1 MIKKFFLI
9 FLKKDKERISKAARE
24 NQQVVYKGTPIR
36 HWADFSAETLQAR
49 RVAWYIQCWKDF
61 EGEVKS
67 FTENQKLNKLGNTN
81 QIYKKC

>member
-36 HWADFSAETLQAR
+36 LLVDFSAETLQAR
-49 RVAWYIQCWKDF
+49 KR
-61 EGEVKS
+61 
-67 FTENQKLNKLGNTN
+67 
-81 QIYKKC
+81 